1 MTFYQITQEFFK
13 AGAEMDWKEIYEVVE
28 GASLYEPIVYT
39 EKAMEH
45 FRNPRNVGQLEK
57 PDGRGSF
64 GDPSCGDYIEVTI
77 QVDEKKDRL
86 SDVKFLIHGCAGA
99 IATSSV
105 MTELAIGKTL
115 NEALALTDDDIIQE
129 LGGLPKRKQ
138 HCSLLGL
145 HALQQAIGDYL
156 FKKQMFREGIVKT
169 EEEYERLKE
178 QHHFLFQ
185 MHSCDGSCE
194 GENP

>member
-1 MTFYQITQEFFK
+1 MDRNEIFK
-13 AGAEMDWKEIYEVVE
+13 EESSE
-28 GASLYEPIVYT
+28 SSTLYEPIVYT
-39 EKAMEH
+39 AKAMEH

-57 PDGRGSF
+57 PDGSGNF

-77 QVDEKKDRL
+77 RVDEQGESL

-115 NEALALTDDDIIQE
+115 NEALSLTDDDIIQA
-129 LGGLPKRKQ
+129 LGGLPQRKK

-145 HALQQAIGDYL
+145 QALQQAIGDYL
-156 FKKQMFREGIVKT
+156 FKKLLFREGVVKT
-169 EEEYERLKE
+169 DEEYEKIKA
-178 QHHFLFQ
+178 HHQIIFQ
-185 MHSCDGSCE
+185 PHSCDGSCE
-194 GENP
+194 EEKP